1 MNLTQLFPYR
11 NDIRKTLIPYLQTLH
26 NKDWFRS
33 HPDHPNSIA
42 WIVRHMASS
51 EDEWINATGFGR
63 KLTLI
68 HLTESPKELLE
79 SYINIR
85 EQTDIILEMLTWSDG
100 DRPIKVPSFSDG
112 WKPPSTPKLRWVFH
126 HVYEHEAYHVGQ
138 IGVIARLNGF
148 VGPHF

>member
-51 EDEWINATGFGR
+51 EDEWIHVIGFGR
-63 KLTLI
+63 KPTLI

-85 EQTDIILEMLTWSDG
+85 EQTDVLLKTLTWSDG
-100 DRPIKVPSFSDG
+100 DRLIEIPSFSDG
-112 WKPPSTPKLRWVFH
+112 WKPPSTPTLRWIFH